1 MHKLH
6 DHKKVEGEILARGL
20 KSNVGPN
27 ASGAFLTSNNNN
39 KKSSG
44 KNSFV
49 YIFHFRDLTGIQ
61 LNKSHAISC
70 P

>member
-6 DHKKVEGEILARGL
+6 DRKKVEGEILARGL
-20 KSNVGPN
+20 KSKVGPN
-27 ASGAFLTSNNNN
+27 ASEPFLTSNNKN

-49 YIFHFRDLTGIQ
+49 YIFRFRDLTGIQ